1 MVAPGDAQRDI
12 RVGIVPLLRPRCPQS
27 HLVPQGGVTTR
38 PKRGFG
44 GKNAQLAVCFLP
56 RRAQEPQRDT
66 KGAWRG
72 LGAELRGEKAAPT
85 PQGAAAL
92 PQRPHAPRLSPG
104 LFFSPSS
111 GRGHLKKRRLSSPG
125 SRGPVLQPPKK
136 PPPSLPA
143 HLNVPAGAARK
154 PRAPFCPLAAHPR
167 VLPRP
172 QMAALPPRGRRRAN
186 GCGAA
191 VRAATAAA
199 PPPPH
204 RATPE
209 SSAIIKA
216 AHGGVG
222 WAH

>member
-12 RVGIVPLLRPRCPQS
+12 GGGNVPLLRPPCPQS

-66 KGAWRG
+66 KGARRG

-92 PQRPHAPRLSPG
+92 PQCPHAPRLSPG

-111 GRGHLKKRRLSSPG
+111 GRGHPKKRRLSSSG

-136 PPPSLPA
+136 PPPSLRA
-143 HLNVPAGAARK
+143 HLNVPVGAARK
-154 PRAPFCPLAAHPR
+154 PRAPCCPLAAHPR

-172 QMAALPPRGRRRAN
+172 QTAPNCSAASSGEAQGERLRGRSAGSNRCSAS
-186 GCGAA
+186 
-191 VRAATAAA
+191 
-199 PPPPH
+199 
-204 RATPE
+204 
-209 SSAIIKA
+209 SSAPCRP
-216 AHGGVG
+216 GELCNN
-222 WAH
+222 